1 MAGSQPIIIC
11 KVFFIQNDN
20 QSAFVYF
27 ALRKSEVASTLT
39 LFNLDSFDLSERN
52 MISKKLLS
60 FFEGS
65 PNSFFIIC
73 LDGVHKAFT
82 KKLFLCN
89 TRKVILLNQ
98 TNLLGTYR
106 KKIIDSF
113 FNETVCPICHNF
125 RQIRVLRYQ

>member
-1 MAGSQPIIIC
+1 M
-11 KVFFIQNDN
+11 VFFIQNDN

-27 ALRKSEVASTLT
+27 ALKKSEVASTLT

-65 PNSFFIIC
+65 PNIFFIIC
-73 LDGVHKAFT
+73 LDGVHKAFPQKT
-82 KKLFLCN
+82 LFCVTLEKCF
-89 TRKVILLNQ
+89 LLNEP
-98 TNLLGTYR
+98 NLLGTNSIT
-106 KKIIDSF
+106 IIASSR
-113 FNETVCPICHNF
+113 NETVCPICHNF